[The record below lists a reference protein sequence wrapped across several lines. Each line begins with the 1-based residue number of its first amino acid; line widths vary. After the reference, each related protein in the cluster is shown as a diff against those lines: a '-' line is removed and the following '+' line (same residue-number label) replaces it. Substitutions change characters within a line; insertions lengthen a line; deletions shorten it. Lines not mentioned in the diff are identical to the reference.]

1 MNEGMERRVVVC
13 VVSLTSTWFIAS
25 RYSLPAMS
33 IAVMDWL
40 LLLGS
45 LALLIDSYKQITSK
59 QFYMQ
64 SSSSDRQS
72 GNRQIKI
79 DRKKVRTIIGSIA
92 TDSPCCCWWW

>member
-1 MNEGMERRVVVC
+1 MMNGGLGWRGVVG

-40 LLLGS
+40 LLLES
-45 LALLIDSYKQITSK
+45 LALLIDSYRQITSK
-59 QFYMQ
+59 QFHTQ
-64 SSSSDRQS
+64 SSSSDRLS

-92 TDSPCCCWWW
+92 IDSPCCWWW